1 MLKSILENLL
11 LIYLICLA
19 VFAFIVPMICSAE
32 GMGARDILLA
42 TIFYPFWFLPL
53 ALFMIVTT
61 IHALW
66 TNNTFD
72 KSWDII
78 MSKKIFIELLGEKE
92 K

>member
-1 MLKSILENLL
+1 MLGFLLFLYIAGIIPFSMIVFSI
-11 LIYLICLA
+11 
-19 VFAFIVPMICSAE
+19 
-32 GMGARDILLA
+32 ARDEDMGIRDTLIGV
-42 TIFYPFWFLPL
+42 IFYPIWIIPTL
-53 ALFMIVTT
+53 LFYVCVL